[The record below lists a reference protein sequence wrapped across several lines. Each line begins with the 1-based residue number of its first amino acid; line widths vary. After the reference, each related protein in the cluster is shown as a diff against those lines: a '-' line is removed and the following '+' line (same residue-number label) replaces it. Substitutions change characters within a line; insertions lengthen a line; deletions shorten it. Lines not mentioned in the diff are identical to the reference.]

1 MAVPAT
7 SPTSS
12 YAGTGT
18 TEELEQ
24 KVMES
29 ASSVLKFMKDRRTA
43 QASTGKITK
52 GTHPT
57 STVLELHERQI
68 NTTESEELVTLRER
82 LVFRSNVPI
91 PADSLFLLQQ
101 SYKDAEALINK
112 YLASNAETTPLAR
125 EILGE
130 AVLECP
136 EEDKILLRCALRE
149 FHEARLKSQSQIAGI
164 TPPEVRQ
171 LELLEEVWK
180 AHGVPNGCEMG
191 LLMEATGHRLH
202 YLGGWLGDKQRGSRA
217 IAALGRKMF
226 PDNDALL
233 RLRYRREVRPYLKK
247 PYTRH

>member
-1 MAVPAT
+1 MSSSFPPGPIDIAVMSSPECSTKTQSIDSMAVPAT
-7 SPTSS
+7 SPTSC

-29 ASSVLKFMKDRRTA
+29 ASSVLKIMKDRRTA

-57 STVLELHERQI
+57 STVPELHERQI

-136 EEDKILLRCALRE
+136 DEDKIILRCALRE
-149 FHEARLKSQSQIAGI
+149 FHEASVLCLPIRNVDS
-164 TPPEVRQ
+164 
-171 LELLEEVWK
+171 
-180 AHGVPNGCEMG
+180 
-191 LLMEATGHRLH
+191 
-202 YLGGWLGDKQRGSRA
+202 
-217 IAALGRKMF
+217 
-226 PDNDALL
+226 
-233 RLRYRREVRPYLKK
+233 
-247 PYTRH
+247 